1 MGARREPRVYPPCRG
16 RATDG
21 RYTPHG
27 LSDRDYLRYD
37 YPGEGPRN
45 RFWATLPGTKALMIG
60 IGGIWVLMMFLK
72 AISPEVVEAT
82 YRLFS
87 LVPHKVLRDFWLWQL
102 VTCGLLHSLD
112 DLFHIF
118 FNVLML
124 YFFGRMIE
132 QQLGLKRYLLFCL
145 GALVTASMAFLFW
158 GLQTRVAPQMVG
170 FSGAIMGLMAL
181 AALWAPNMRV
191 LLFGVFPMKLWVL
204 VVALIVLDLLMM
216 VNSSGGVA
224 HAAHLGGALYG
235 YVYFK
240 YGGRFRRAF
249 NALERRAEAKQRKRE
264 RMSQHKEQEMRE
276 ELDRILDKVNREGMP
291 ALSDQEKR
299 FLKSASDRLRP

>member
-1 MGARREPRVYPPCRG
+1 MGARRERRVYPALGG

-27 LSDRDYLRYD
+27 LSERDYLKYD
-37 YPGEGPRN
+37 FPGEGPRN
-45 RFWATLPGTKALMIG
+45 RFWATIPGTKALMIG
-60 IGGIWVLMMFLK
+60 IGGIWVLLKFLH
-72 AISPEVVEAT
+72 AINPEAVEAF
-82 YRLFS
+82 YGLFG
-87 LVPHKVLRDFWLWQL
+87 LVPHKVLRDLWLWQL
-102 VTCGLLHSLD
+102 VTCGFLHSIQ
-112 DLFHIF
+112 DLFHIL

-132 QQLGLKRYLLFCL
+132 QRLGLKRYLLFCL
-145 GALVTASMAFLFW
+145 GSLVTASLAFLFW

-204 VVALIVLDLLMM
+204 VVGLIVLDLLMM
-216 VNSSGGVA
+216 VNAQGGVA

-240 YGGRFRRAF
+240 YGGRVRGVF
-249 NALERRAEAKQRKRE
+249 NALEQRAERKQRKRE

-299 FLKSASDRLRP
+299 FLKSASDKLR